1 MKKYISFFSSLF
13 LCLSIFAQTPTD
25 PTLMIINDEVITKSE
40 FEYIYNKN
48 NADNAIDKKDLK
60 EYALLF
66 SDLKIK
72 VAEAK
77 AQGLDTTAAFKEEF
91 SGYRMQSAKQYL
103 TDQNVERKLIQEAY
117 NRLKEEINVS
127 HILIR
132 IEGTDTLSAYKKA
145 LGVINRLKK
154 EDFTKVAKEV
164 SDDKSTAE
172 EGGYIGYVTGL
183 QLIFPFEEAMYAL
196 PVGKISQQPV
206 RTRAGYHIIKVNN
219 RRPAQ
224 GTVHAAH
231 IIIMFPQNP
240 TAEDEKNA
248 KLAIDSIYNKLKAG
262 ADFAELARE
271 KSQHTFSARN
281 GGELG
286 WFSIG
291 RSGAGEDFETAAFAL
306 KVGKFSSP
314 VKSPYGYHI
323 VKALDRKPLASLDE
337 KMEEIKSTFAADGRA
352 AIPVREFKKNLRK
365 EYNLRIIQPS
375 LVELKNAAKGFTTAD
390 SAFFANVSKF
400 NKPLFSFNT
409 IVYNQQ
415 DYVDFLKKTNNH
427 RPLDIDNSLYTFIDE
442 KLYAYEDTQLEKKH
456 TDFRLLM
463 QEYHDGM
470 LMFEIT
476 SNEVWERAAED
487 TEGLKAF
494 FEENQQNYTWDKP
507 RFKGTMVYV
516 KDKKTAKKAQKI
528 IATAPTDSIPAYLHR
543 ALNTNKER
551 VVRTEKG
558 LFIKGEN
565 AAVDKF
571 VFNEGTYTPSKDF
584 PIVFAAQGGK
594 ILAIGPDDYR
604 DMKGLVISDY
614 QNYLQDK
621 WIMELREKYPVI
633 LFEDVLKTIELK

>member
-1 MKKYISFFSSLF
+1 MKKHISFFSSLF

-77 AQGLDTTAAFKEEF
+77 AKGLDTTAAFKEEF

-103 TDQNVERKLIQEAY
+103 TDQNVEKKLIQEAY
-117 NRLKEEINVS
+117 NRLKEEISVS

-132 IEGTDTLSAYKKA
+132 IEGTDTLTAYKKA
-145 LGVINRLKK
+145 LDVIKRLKK
-154 EDFTKVAKEV
+154 EDFAKVAKEV
-164 SDDKSTAE
+164 SDDKGTAE

-183 QLIFPFEEAMYAL
+183 QLILPFEEAMYAL
-196 PVGKISQQPV
+196 PIGKISQQPV

-219 RRPAQ
+219 RRPSQ
-224 GTVHAAH
+224 GSVHAAH
-231 IIIMFPQNP
+231 IMIMFPQNP

-262 ADFAELARE
+262 ADFAELARST
-271 KSQHTFSARN
+271 SQHTFSARN
-281 GGELG
+281 DGELG
-286 WFSIG
+286 WFSTG
-291 RSGAGEDFETAAFAL
+291 RSGAGENFETAAFAL
-306 KVGKFSSP
+306 KIGEFSAP

-323 VKALDRKPLASLDE
+323 VKVLDRKPLASLDE
-337 KMEEIKSTFAADGRA
+337 KMEEIKSTFAADGRV

-375 LVELKNAAKGFTTAD
+375 LVELKNVAKGVETAD
-390 SAFFANVSKF
+390 SDFFEKVSKF
-400 NKPLFSFNT
+400 NKPLFSFNA

-415 DYVDFLKKTNNH
+415 DYIDFLKKTNNR
-427 RPLDIDNSLYTFIDE
+427 RPLDIDNSLYAFIDE
-442 KLYAYEDTQLEKKH
+442 KLYEYEDTQLEKKH

-476 SNEVWERAAED
+476 SNEVWEKAAED

-494 FEENQQNYTWDKP
+494 FEENQQNYTWDTP
-507 RFKGTMVYV
+507 RFKGTMVYA
-516 KDKKTAKKAQKI
+516 KDKRTAKKAQKI
-528 IATAPTDSIPAYLHR
+528 IATAPADSIPTYLYK

-565 AAVDKF
+565 AAVDKY
-571 VFNEGTYTPSKDF
+571 VFNERAYSPTKEY

-621 WIMELREKYPVI
+621 WMMELREKYPVV
-633 LFEDVLKTIELK
+633 LFEDVLNSINN